1 MLQDRFRYG
10 YEWEID
16 GVKLRVV
23 VDRTKD
29 KHLIFDYYSNRNL
42 VENKGNPHA
51 EHTENKLD
59 LYELDISENDLITQE
74 LAGKELEDELFEKR
88 H

>member
-10 YEWEID
+10 YEWENN

-29 KHLIFDYYSNRNL
+29 KYLIFDYYSNRNL
-42 VENKGNPHA
+42 VENKPHMP
-51 EHTENKLD
+51 N
-59 LYELDISENDLITQE
+59 TQ
-74 LAGKELEDELFEKR
+74 R
-88 H
+88 IN

>member
-23 VDRTKD
+23 VDRIKD

-42 VENKGNPHA
+42 VENKPTCRTRR
-51 EHTENKLD
+51 E
-59 LYELDISENDLITQE
+59 
-74 LAGKELEDELFEKR
+74 
-88 H
+88 